1 MIRENAEN
9 GRKKGKFRGYE
20 RLAERALNFSPT
32 LPAIRRGS
40 LCGCGAGP
48 TPFTQ
53 PKLYNSSTSKQI
65 VSYSMTTVVRLAS
78 CADLVHEGTT
88 QITYDFRVCRFHIW
102 SYCTDTGLLCTR
114 FPSLPFIPPPT
125 SLLWTHLAVAFH
137 FDWRISVSKRHPF
150 FFFVRPWLD
159 GVFGQEDVC
168 RPNANLCLI
177 PLKRACSH
185 CLTFSS
191 MQTNN
196 CSQKSFL
203 LQFSYQFIKI

>member
-9 GRKKGKFRGYE
+9 GRKKGKCRGYE

-88 QITYDFRVCRFHIW
+88 QITYDFRVCRFHMW

-150 FFFVRPWLD
+150 FFFFCKALARWGFWPGRRVPPQCKFMPDSSQKGMFPLLD
-159 GVFGQEDVC
+159 FQF
-168 RPNANLCLI
+168 NANQ
-177 PLKRACSH
+177 H
-185 CLTFSS
+185 
-191 MQTNN
+191 
-196 CSQKSFL
+196 
-203 LQFSYQFIKI
+203 LQPKIVFAAVFISIH